1 MDVMLEATA
10 AAEERHF
17 WFLNLR
23 RTARRLLVEHL
34 RGRQP
39 RQIVDCGCGTGR
51 NLDWLSTLG
60 PALGVELTWTG
71 LKVARAHGRR
81 VIQGSVTHL
90 PLATGSADVVTSF
103 DVFYCLPD
111 DAEQAAL
118 AEMHRVLE
126 PGGLALW
133 NVAALNVLRGAHST
147 MSMEVRRYTRRELKA
162 HVEAAGFTVERLSYT
177 NFVTFPLT
185 LAVRLKDRVTGEI
198 AHGSTNDLQVPPA
211 PINAALD
218 AALAA
223 ESQMLRVANMPIGSS
238 LICLARRR

>member
-23 RTARRLLVEHL
+23 RLARQLLVEHL
-34 RGRQP
+34 HGRP
-39 RQIVDCGCGTGR
+39 VRQIVDCGCGTGR

-60 PALGVELTWTG
+60 PTMGVELTWTG
-71 LKVARAHGRR
+71 LEVARSHGRR
-81 VIQGSVTHL
+81 VVQGSVTDL
-90 PLATGSADVVTSF
+90 PIATGAADVLTSF

-111 DAEQAAL
+111 ALEQAAL

-133 NVAALNVLRGAHST
+133 NVAALDVLRGAHST
-147 MSMEVRRYTRRELKA
+147 MSFEVRRYTRRMLKA
-162 HVEAAGFTVERLSYT
+162 HVEAAGFTIERLTYT
-177 NFVTFPLT
+177 NCVTFPLT
-185 LAVRLKDRVTGEI
+185 LAVRLKDRITGAIER
-198 AHGSTNDLQVPPA
+198 GSTDDLQVPAA

-218 AALAA
+218 LALAA
-223 ESQMLRVANMPIGSS
+223 ESQVLRIVNMPIGSS